1 MKELTGKVAMVTGA
15 ARGIGLT
22 YALRLSALGAN
33 VAVCDL
39 NLKSAEQYPLEA
51 ERLIEGSLE
60 KTLRQHDGDVH
71 LGEFDACDP
80 AAMQDFAAAVNERW
94 GRIDVLVCNA
104 GGGSDT
110 EGSHASVLKPES
122 MRRTFDRNFFSTVYS
137 CTAVAP
143 FMKAQRSG
151 KIINIASMAGVMA
164 MPAGRSADYAS
175 AKAAVAHYTRT
186 LAQDLAPHGVT
197 ANAIAPSFIA
207 SGQFQT
213 RFGKND
219 QKVLDDI
226 AKRVP
231 MGRLGTPDDCANVV
245 QFLATS
251 LSDYV
256 TGQVIAVDG
265 GMVRG
270 PS

>member
-1 MKELTGKVAMVTGA
+1 MKELNGKVAIVTGG

-22 YALRLSALGAN
+22 YALRLASLGAN
-33 VAVCDL
+33 IAVCDL

-51 ERLIEGSLE
+51 ARLIDGNLE
-60 KTLRQHDGDVH
+60 KTLRQYDSDVH
-71 LGEFDACDP
+71 LAEFDACDP
-80 AAMQDFAAAVNERW
+80 AAMQNFATAVNARW

-122 MRRTFDRNFFSTVYS
+122 MKKTFDRNFFSTVYS

-143 FMKAQRSG
+143 FMKARRSG

-186 LAQDLAPHGVT
+186 LAQDLAAHGVT
-197 ANAIAPSFIA
+197 ANAIAPGFIA

-219 QKVLDDI
+219 QQVLGELAKKVPL
-226 AKRVP
+226 
-231 MGRLGTPDDCANVV
+231 GRLGTPEDCANAI
-245 QFLATS
+245 QFLSTS